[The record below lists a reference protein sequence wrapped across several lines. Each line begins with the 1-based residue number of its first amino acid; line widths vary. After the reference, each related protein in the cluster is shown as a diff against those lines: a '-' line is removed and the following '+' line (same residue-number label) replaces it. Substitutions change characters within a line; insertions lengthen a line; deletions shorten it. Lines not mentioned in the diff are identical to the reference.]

1 MPLATGPS
9 VWTRREGSWEG
20 EGTPAGE
27 APGLHQP
34 EVVLLLL
41 SSIQKTGHG
50 EGVFSPQEENN
61 IQFGNGINK
70 KQICCRGQYLLLERN
85 LL

>member
-9 VWTRREGSWEG
+9 VWTRKEGSWEG

-34 EVVLLLL
+34 EVVLPLL
-41 SSIQKTGHG
+41 SSILNW
-50 EGVFSPQEENN
+50 EGVLTTGRKQYSVWQW
-61 IQFGNGINK
+61 NK
-70 KQICCRGQYLLLERN
+70 QKAN